1 MGDILS
7 TVTKH
12 ALRVYT
18 ALQQL
23 RGNNADILDSLI
35 PFFDPILEQLNNTV
49 LNPAIFARGVHH
61 LYRWRFNKDI
71 VEQFIPRLERKGLLE
86 KQGDG
91 RDAVYIVRY
100 QKPAGPEQEDI
111 LRAFEAIIDDFE
123 KFPPRI
129 TDLLT
134 YDRTREQLKDILLR
148 FLVAMDAYGDGAF
161 QKGADAEGEEEDM
174 FAKLEEGG
182 TPLPR
187 DDRYM
192 AARFVKEISRKKPH
206 YVPYLA
212 RLASIGLLTEVVE
225 DFLKPIQ
232 RADKVSLTI
241 VVDAPLALDYLGCS
255 GKALQDDV
263 RSIFDAL
270 RKIGCNFVVFPASCN
285 EMQRNLE
292 SMLALPAPKRHGY
305 THEALARGEVMLD
318 FVEAVASDPEGML
331 AKVGISTKPLTIDQY
346 PNSHVHFDHERYE
359 DFFASVHWVQEVEP
373 REHDASCVAM
383 IMRLREGRHNSD
395 LFKTGYVF
403 VTRNARF
410 VRASRK
416 YCVDSRLISPIQ
428 QGPVIHQREL
438 ATLAWL
444 RTGLGAEDEQ
454 IPRSHLLA
462 TCDRVLHIRS
472 EVPQAVANVLRKVT
486 PEKLEQFELLLL
498 DHRSIRKLADETLND
513 ETVVTSENAGQ
524 LLDLMRK
531 ATAAEERTKYE
542 EELRLQEARHR
553 HAQRR
558 ARAYTEEAEAERDEA
573 MAELAQAEA
582 REVAIV
588 RGLIASINRTL
599 RVVEWCTTRL
609 LVVLTLLASVNFFTG
624 WLGDF
629 FIWKVIV
636 LIAGALSFVYF
647 IMNVRG
653 VTRPGITHGLDWLGR
668 FLLQQ
673 RLDQL
678 NIDRRVDEFELRQGR
693 LIWLDDPET

>member
-1 MGDILS
+1 MS

-35 PFFDPILEQLNNTV
+35 PFFDPILEQLDNSV
-49 LNPAIFARGVHH
+49 LNPTIFAKGVHH
-61 LYRWRFNKDI
+61 LYRWRFNRDI

-91 RDAVYIVRY
+91 RDALYIVRY

-111 LRAFEAIIDDFE
+111 LRVFEEIIDEFE

-161 QKGADAEGEEEDM
+161 KKGIDPDDEGEDI
-174 FAKLEEGG
+174 FAQLEEGG

-192 AARFVKEISRKKPH
+192 AARFVKDVSRKKPE

-232 RADKVSLTI
+232 RADKVSLTV

-255 GKALQDDV
+255 GKALQEDV

-270 RKIGCNFVVFPASCN
+270 RKIGCNFVVFPASCT
-285 EMQRNLE
+285 EMRRNLE

-305 THEALARGEVMLD
+305 THEALAGGEVLLD
-318 FVEAVASDPEGML
+318 FVEAVANDPEGML
-331 AKVGISTKPLTIDQY
+331 AKVGIQTKPLSLEQY
-346 PNSHVHFDHERYE
+346 PNSHIHFDRERYE
-359 DFFASVHWVQEVEP
+359 DFFAGVHWVQEVDP
-373 REHDASCVAM
+373 REHDASCVAL

-410 VRASRK
+410 VQASRK
-416 YCVDSRLISPIQ
+416 YCIDSRLITPIQ

-542 EELRLQEARHR
+542 EELRQREVRHR
-553 HAQRR
+553 QAQRK

-573 MAELAQAEA
+573 VAELANAQA

-588 RGLIASINRTL
+588 RGLVSSINHTL
-599 RVVEWCTTRL
+599 AAVEWGATRL
-609 LVVLTLLASVNFFTG
+609 LLVLAVLAIVNFFTG
-624 WLGDF
+624 WLGGLLV
-629 FIWKVIV
+629 WKVIV
-636 LIAGALSFVYF
+636 LLAGALGFGYF
-647 IMNVRG
+647 ILNVRG
-653 VTRPGITHGLDWLGR
+653 VTRPGIAHGLDWLGR
-668 FLLQQ
+668 FLLRR

-678 NIDRRVDEFELRQGR
+678 NIVRELDEFELRAGR
-693 LIWLDDPET
+693 VVWLVDMHQ